1 MDYWIKILNNENTSN
16 YKKYIAKK
24 YTFFNFDIYTKE
36 FAFYKIQEIKFKRMM
51 FDIDME
57 KQVYYALINS
67 GLKNSEDYIIKQ
79 PNRDEIMDNADI
91 LVKLY
96 NIKKKIKEID
106 RIALK
111 LYNKTKT
118 NIDKKYVPGPTN
130 WLNKQDDMRQLWS
143 TLKNNYKDKY
153 LFNNEY
159 SEYMDFMY
167 KNYPKNYGNLIQNEE
182 IRKEEIYYNLI

>member
-111 LYNKTKT
+111 LYNNAKK
-118 NIDKKYVPGPTN
+118 NIDKKYVPGPSN
-130 WLNKQDDMRQLWS
+130 WLYKQDDMRKVWLL
-143 TLKNNYKDKY
+143 LKNNKIET
-153 LFNNEY
+153 NCEY
-159 SEYMDFMY
+159 SKYMDFMY
-167 KNYPKNYGNLIQNEE
+167 NNYPKNYGNLIQNEK
-182 IRKEEIYYNLI
+182 IKKEEIYYNLI